1 MGADDRSRSPVNARL
16 GDGIQPSKR
25 LPRQPNLLLLK
36 WLQLSP
42 LRIVSLHV
50 HLQEICMDV
59 LILVDLAHKPRCRI
73 VLWIWQRTMLG
84 KLRST
89 IADAC
94 DVTAVHLAPPCGTCS
109 KAGGY
114 AGIPMTNGV

>member
-16 GDGIQPSKR
+16 GDGIQPSKKAATSAEFTAAETAAAQSAEDR
-25 LPRQPNLLLLK
+25 
-36 WLQLSP
+36 
-42 LRIVSLHV
+42 VSSCSSSRDLHG
-50 HLQEICMDV
+50 CFN
-59 LILVDLAHKPRCRI
+59 LVDLAHKPRCRI
-73 VLWIWQRTMLG
+73 VSLDLAEDHAWEV
-84 KLRST
+84 SEY